1 MSVVKILRVAL
12 IILAGLLLGAG
23 GLLLG
28 QVHVARIMEER
39 VDSTFFLFRAIGY
52 ATFAFQGSDVQ
63 VALAIKDLPAGSLE
77 HSERVAWF
85 AIAVGSLFLLAAP
98 FLKRRKRRT

>member
-1 MSVVKILRVAL
+1 MSVVKILRLAL
-12 IILAGLLLGAG
+12 IILAGILLGAG

-52 ATFAFQGSDVQ
+52 ATFVFQGDEVQ
-63 VALAIKDLPAGSLE
+63 VALAIKELPPEALE
-77 HSERVAWF
+77 HSKRVAWF
-85 AIAVGSLFLLAAP
+85 LIAVGSLGLLAAP
-98 FLKRRKRRT
+98 FLKRRKRRA